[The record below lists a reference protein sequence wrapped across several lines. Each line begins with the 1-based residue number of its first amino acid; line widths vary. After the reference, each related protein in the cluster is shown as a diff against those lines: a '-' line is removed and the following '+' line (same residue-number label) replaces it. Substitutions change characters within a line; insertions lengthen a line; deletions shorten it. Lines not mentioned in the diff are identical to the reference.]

1 MTRRSTWLV
10 VGALAVI
17 ALAAAFDALRGG
29 GSAPPSAARTTTSE
43 ASAAEEQAPDQ
54 PAVAPAGFG
63 GVLYYTD
70 DSCELQAVRIPTLE
84 TEEAPSWDNCR
95 FVLSPDGTRVSGA
108 GSGWDPHADPRRGRL
123 FQTERGMIQ
132 VATNGGPEGEAF
144 RGAAPAWRPSGAL
157 TYFARGAVREWPSGA
172 VLIGQRD
179 LLAGLADAP
188 DPPEVASFRSVR
200 VVEAAWL
207 DDDRLAAILSARV
220 RSGPEQIAIALYD
233 GAETNAVIF
242 VAEALSDL
250 RVSPRGDF
258 IAARTSNGLL
268 FIDDSGA
275 PASLPL
281 LGGYRAI
288 AWSPDGRWA
297 AIANASGVY
306 VFRLGEVQPRARRL
320 AVLANDLAWR
330 GTALPPEIAAAD
342 EARDWLGDLP
352 VSGRLFVTEPGC
364 RLRALRMPD
373 LVWEQE
379 PDGVEAPCRFTLDA
393 VDTPLS
399 EAVSVAPDGGLR
411 ARCRDGHLAVS
422 GAQGPVADV
431 PEACAPAWMPDGTL
445 TFVRDGELWRG
456 VREPRRL
463 ISRQALRRMFGTSAA
478 LEEVAW
484 LDDERVWAVVRTGP
498 DRVVIAAMTPER
510 LVYSPTFSATR
521 IENLVVSASGMVA
534 ARTDRGVVFFD
545 QGGRRALSFLGAQAV
560 AWAPG
565 TIIAAVASAREVLFV
580 APISREV
587 VALSLTVED
596 LEWVVP

>member
-1 MTRRSTWLV
+1 MARRSTWLV

-17 ALAAAFDALRGG
+17 ALAAAVDALRGG
-29 GSAPPSAARTTTSE
+29 GSAPPSAAPSTTSD
-43 ASAAEEQAPDQ
+43 SSQAEEPAPDE

-63 GVLYYTD
+63 GVLYYTS

-84 TEEAPSWDNCR
+84 TEEAPSWNECR
-95 FVLSPDGTRVSGA
+95 FVLSPDGTRVSGV

-144 RGAAPAWRPSGAL
+144 RGAAPAWRPSGAF

-172 VLIGQRD
+172 VLISQRD
-179 LLAGLADAP
+179 LLRGLAEAP
-188 DPPEVASFRSVR
+188 NLPDGASFRSVR
-200 VVEAAWL
+200 LVEAAWL
-207 DDDRLAAILSARV
+207 DDNRLATILTARV
-220 RSGPEQIAIALYD
+220 RSGGEQIAVAVYD
-233 GAETNAVIF
+233 GAETDAVVF
-242 VAEALSDL
+242 VLEELSDL
-250 RVSPRGDF
+250 RVSPRGDS
-258 IAARTSNGLL
+258 IAVRTSTGFLL
-268 FIDDSGA
+268 VDDTGA
-275 PASLPL
+275 PVSVPP

-288 AWSPDGRWA
+288 AWSPDGLWA

-306 VFRLGEVQPRARRL
+306 VFRLGEARPRARRL
-320 AVLANDLAWR
+320 AVVANDLAWR
-330 GTALPPEIAAAD
+330 GTAPPPEIAEAD

-373 LVWEQE
+373 LVWEEE

-393 VDTPLS
+393 VDTPLA
-399 EAVSVAPDGGLR
+399 EAISVAPDGGLR
-411 ARCRDGHLAVS
+411 ARCRDGHLAVF
-422 GAQGPVADV
+422 GVQGPVADV
-431 PEACAPAWMPDGTL
+431 PDACAPAWMPDGTL
-445 TFVRDGELWRG
+445 TFLRDGELWRG

-498 DRVVIAAMTPER
+498 DQVVIAAMTPER
-510 LVYSPTFSATR
+510 LVYSPTFTATR
-521 IENLVVSASGMVA
+521 IENLVVSAGGMVA

-565 TIIAAVASAREVLFV
+565 TTIAAVASAQEILFV

-587 VALSLTVED
+587 VALSVAVED